1 MLRNLASGQCVGL
14 QESFREALDIL
25 LLAEESFQCCKD
37 DLLTYIDNHALLL
50 MDVVW

>member
-1 MLRNLASGQCVGL
+1 MAIRS
-14 QESFREALDIL
+14 QEEFREALDLL

-37 DLLTYIDNHALLL
+37 NLLKYIDNHGLLL

>member
-1 MLRNLASGQCVGL
+1 MLILPARGRCLGL
-14 QESFREALDIL
+14 QEKFREALDIL

-37 DLLTYIDNHALLL
+37 DLLTYIDNRALLL